1 VSETE
6 ADAVV
11 GNMVTMFRDPKQRMA
26 STFASLVVA
35 PNYFA
40 GAGPPNNEGIGW
52 GWSDKADYFAMR
64 TQIDHGATFDQTE
77 LRKYTGCQVH
87 MTLGHGCMSRHA
99 YAGEADA
106 AVVQRAIARVKR
118 FRFVGLVDE
127 WLLSICLFNFQMTG
141 RRFVSDDQL
150 ADTHATNASSKNITE
165 YDVAGYPD
173 DPLDDGLYAWV
184 KAEFQRRLKK
194 FDISEENCPRS
205 DAKHNAKSPNT
216 ALLRYSDDWYPETP
230 PAAAVAPALPYDS
243 APAAAAVPALPS
255 LSDAALCPAGVP
267 GWTNFTA
274 VCCDASCGEC
284 GGPAREDPARP
295 DDMLAPCNERPGGD
309 AACCTG
315 TIIASGGRPCA
326 LRNDTRCIGVA
337 AEAVVAPPPPR
348 LSVSAVSTAP
358 PNSTAGE
365 AHPRI
370 LGLVASPCVLAGSQ
384 TNARLLDT
392 LRRGCARYPGLRL
405 VLNIFDVEAADA
417 GRCDVEGGALFASSS
432 GPPPCIVNVT
442 HVLGDKALFWEAA
455 ATPEVLDRGE
465 YEYVFAF
472 DNDMRI
478 ADDDFDLERAAT
490 LLQRSG
496 AGLGQ
501 PRIRLSA
508 EAGANA
514 RAFPAPADVAAAVAA
529 PAGVGGG
536 NGTAAGDGNGTAA
549 VSRAVRLNGNARAFR
564 SGADAKGVHFPEGT
578 WRFLVDPLPAGCGAQ
593 QLDFVEN
600 QAPLFTSRAW
610 RAVHTQLLGRL
621 DRAIF
626 NTSNYGLSATWC
638 RLVQRYSGHAIGCA
652 LLDEQLVTTDERTI
666 EQLGL
671 SSVIRSGERCLDFVR
686 RTWRAEYLDAGARGG
701 REYTRGECV
710 LPLAN
715 A

>member
-1 VSETE
+1 
-6 ADAVV
+6 
-11 GNMVTMFRDPKQRMA
+11 
-26 STFASLVVA
+26 
-35 PNYFA
+35 
-40 GAGPPNNEGIGW
+40 
-52 GWSDKADYFAMR
+52 
-64 TQIDHGATFDQTE
+64 
-77 LRKYTGCQVH
+77 
-87 MTLGHGCMSRHA
+87 
-99 YAGEADA
+99 
-106 AVVQRAIARVKR
+106 
-118 FRFVGLVDE
+118 
-127 WLLSICLFNFQMTG
+127 
-141 RRFVSDDQL
+141 
-150 ADTHATNASSKNITE
+150 
-165 YDVAGYPD
+165 
-173 DPLDDGLYAWV
+173 
-184 KAEFQRRLKK
+184 
-194 FDISEENCPRS
+194 
-205 DAKHNAKSPNT
+205 
-216 ALLRYSDDWYPETP
+216 
-230 PAAAVAPALPYDS
+230 
-243 APAAAAVPALPS
+243 
-255 LSDAALCPAGVP
+255 
-267 GWTNFTA
+267 
-274 VCCDASCGEC
+274 
-284 GGPAREDPARP
+284 
-295 DDMLAPCNERPGGD
+295 
-309 AACCTG
+309 
-315 TIIASGGRPCA
+315 
-326 LRNDTRCIGVA
+326 
-337 AEAVVAPPPPR
+337 
-348 LSVSAVSTAP
+348 
-358 PNSTAGE
+358 
-365 AHPRI
+365 
-370 LGLVASPCVLAGSQ
+370 
-384 TNARLLDT
+384 
-392 LRRGCARYPGLRL
+392 
-405 VLNIFDVEAADA
+405 
-417 GRCDVEGGALFASSS
+417 
-432 GPPPCIVNVT
+432 
-442 HVLGDKALFWEAA
+442 
-455 ATPEVLDRGE
+455 
-465 YEYVFAF
+465 
-472 DNDMRI
+472 MRI
-478 ADDDFDLERAAT
+478 ADDGFDLERAAT

-514 RAFPAPADVAAAVAA
+514 RAFPAPADVAAAAAA

-600 QAPLFTSRAW
+600 QAPLFTARAW